1 MESQGPF
8 GTIVDSFYSS
18 RIGFLGPEILPG
30 EFVLAPGMFL
40 YDFCNLFNFVNFF
53 RKKTN
58 LTAKYSEIV
67 KKHARWQTNS
77 ASQISGPRKSIL
89 VL

>member
-30 EFVLAPGMFL
+30 EFVLAPGIFL
-40 YDFCNLFNFVNFF
+40 YDFCNLF
-53 RKKTN
+53 K
-58 LTAKYSEIV
+58 
-67 KKHARWQTNS
+67 QT
-77 ASQISGPRKSIL
+77 SQPNIQKSKETCPVADEFSKSDL
-89 VL
+89 RS